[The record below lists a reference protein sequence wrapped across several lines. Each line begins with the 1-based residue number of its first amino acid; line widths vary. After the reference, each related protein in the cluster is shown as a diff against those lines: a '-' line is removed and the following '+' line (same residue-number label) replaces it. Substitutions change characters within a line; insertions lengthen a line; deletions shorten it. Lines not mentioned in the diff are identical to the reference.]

1 MIYLQLF
8 LTFLKVGAF
17 TFGGGYA
24 MLSLI
29 GESVLAYGWMT
40 EAEFLNFLGVE
51 TVIPGPIAVNMA
63 TFVGY
68 QQGGFPGAL
77 LATLGV
83 ALPSFIIILLVASL
97 LKNLLKYPPVKAFIA
112 GMRPALGGLI
122 LSVALTMAL
131 TVFFG
136 LDSVKSKALFF
147 DWRSLVVLAVV
158 VLVPMVWKKVRKKE
172 FSSIWLVVIAGV
184 MGMLVFG

>member
-1 MIYLQLF
+1 MEKAFRATGTPVPGEYIKNKMLMNIYALMRTEDNIVEIESIQDAVEQVLSES
-8 LTFLKVGAF
+8 
-17 TFGGGYA
+17 GYFQVSKA
-24 MLSLI
+24 YVLYRNQRKNVR
-29 GESVLAYGWMT
+29 EAAASVLDYSKLVNGYLDRLDWRVK
-40 EAEFLNFLGVE
+40 ENS
-51 TVIPGPIAVNMA
+51 TVQY
-63 TFVGY
+63 T
-68 QQGGFPGAL
+68 
-77 LATLGV
+77 
-83 ALPSFIIILLVASL
+83 
-97 LKNLLKYPPVKAFIA
+97 
-112 GMRPALGGLI
+112 LGGLI